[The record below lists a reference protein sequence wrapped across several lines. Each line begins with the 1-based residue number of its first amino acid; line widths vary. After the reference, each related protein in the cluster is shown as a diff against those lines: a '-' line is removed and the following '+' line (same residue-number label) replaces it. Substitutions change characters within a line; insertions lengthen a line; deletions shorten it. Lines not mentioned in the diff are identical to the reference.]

1 MNSFR
6 NHAVALGA
14 CLPLSRSSSLIP
26 LTFPRFLVVSC
37 PSLSC
42 WIRSHCE
49 KSENSVSFLLTHG
62 VQCLINNLS
71 IFCAKCLSKS
81 PLWMLRGSA
90 IIHSHCGVCV
100 EWHAL
105 CKDVVLFIMLAST
118 LLLAVWCVDSPV
130 R

>member
-37 PSLSC
+37 PGSC
-42 WIRSHCE
+42 WIRAHC
-49 KSENSVSFLLTHG
+49 ENSVSFLLTHG
-62 VQCLINNLS
+62 VQCLINNVS
-71 IFCAKCLSKS
+71 IFCTKCLSKS

-90 IIHSHCGVCV
+90 VITATAGLCV

-105 CKDVVLFIMLAST
+105 CKDVVSFITLAST
-118 LLLAVWCVDSPV
+118 LLLAVWCVDSHV